1 MSKARDVA
9 NLFSDGGDLVD
20 GTIDVTEL
28 GNSGTGDLAAGNF
41 NVSGN
46 ITAAGKLQAS
56 PSSGTS
62 VEITS
67 GNGIAFTNSSTATI
81 YGQSTLTLDPSP
93 WADAGG
99 TVNVNGS
106 LVVEGDLTVNGTN
119 TTINST
125 TKEIADLAIVVAS
138 GATNQNEANG
148 AGITINGADVDFH
161 WLSSAMQMR
170 RQHPTYGVVGV
181 NLSLATKGTRANQ
194 VSQGYLQYSN
204 LIDTDGMYTI
214 NDVGDATSGNIQKR
228 EFNAPYGGL
237 ASGGGDGGDLWF
249 NAYDSTDNSYY
260 SFLRVRGNG
269 PAGTNRSDFDYPTV
283 EFRTPSDGVDN
294 NYGDG
299 NTATFDGS
307 PVIVYSHH
315 NARDSGEGLYTATP
329 FFEVLAPTIRS
340 NYRLAYTTS
349 THQNPGPLFH
359 GCPMERMRFDA
370 VDGFNNIDIFLD
382 DAQIYDTSASSLT
395 ANFNLRIKTTNTL
408 SLSHMSTGVNALR
421 SYSDDK
427 MGGTSADRS
436 LTFVVMVKNGISN
449 AYKLGTLTLGET
461 NAVDIT
467 SNILWQG
474 GSQPNGNLNSIDIY
488 TVTLMPPN
496 PRTSSFADTR
506 ALVSVAQFG

>member
-28 GNSGTGDLAAGNF
+28 GNSGTGDLAAGNL

-67 GNGIAFTNSSTATI
+67 GSGIAFTNSSTSTI

-99 TVNVNGS
+99 TVNINGA

-138 GATNQNEANG
+138 GATNQNQANN

-161 WLSSAMQMR
+161 WVSNKMQMR
-170 RQHPTYGVVGV
+170 RQHPNNGVVGV
-181 NLSLATKGTRANQ
+181 NLSLANKATEVNLSG
-194 VSQGYLQYSN
+194 QGFIQYSN
-204 LIDTDGMYTI
+204 IIDTDGMYLL
-214 NDVGDATSGNIQKR
+214 NDQTDATSGNIQKR
-228 EFNAPYGGL
+228 EFNAPYGGV
-237 ASGGGDGGDLWF
+237 AGGGSDGGDLWF

-269 PAGTNRSDFDYPTV
+269 TAGTNRSDFDYPTV

-299 NTATFDGS
+299 NTATFDGT

-315 NARDSGEGLYTATP
+315 NARDAGEGSYTATP

-340 NYRLAYTTS
+340 NYRLGYS
-349 THQNPGPLFH
+349 TNTYQNPGPLFH

-370 VDGFNNIDIFLD
+370 VDASNNIDIFLD
-382 DAQIYDTSASSLT
+382 DAQIFDTTASNLT
-395 ANFNLRIKTTNTL
+395 ADFNLRIKTTNTL
-408 SLSHMSTGVNALR
+408 SLSHMATGVNALR
-421 SYSDDK
+421 SYTNSLI
-427 MGGTSADRS
+427 GGTSADRS
-436 LTFVVMVKNGISN
+436 LTFVVMVKNGVN
-449 AYKLGTLTLGET
+449 AAYKLGSLTLGET
-461 NAVDIT
+461 SAVDIT

-474 GSQPNGNLNSIDIY
+474 GSQPNGNLNSVDIY
-488 TVTLMPPN
+488 TITLMPPS